1 MIRSTRAGTMCKFKR
16 IPFASLQSVG
26 GFRGP
31 ARVQACDL
39 RHVGIRAIVDG
50 RERHGEDVL
59 VTIAN
64 LA

>member
-1 MIRSTRAGTMCKFKR
+1 MIRSARAGTMCKFKQ
-16 IPFASLQSVG
+16 IPFASLQPVG
-26 GFRGP
+26 GFRGTALGQ
-31 ARVQACDL
+31 ARDL